1 MSSDQRD
8 ESTSEDGTAAIRPMP
23 FHTSIATLM
32 DNAKYVSRER
42 LVRRAQA
49 TWVIDSLVFFILAT
63 CSTFAYVAIV
73 APYPLLSIVGL
84 RRREESYLRCAIGYQ
99 FASVWMR
106 LALIFLSKDN
116 VGFILWGCVSLIL
129 NFVGGY
135 YNYVIAKEIVSDKE
149 TSKIMFDEL

>member
-8 ESTSEDGTAAIRPMP
+8 GTTSEDGTAAIRPMP
-23 FHTSIATLM
+23 FHNSIAMLM

-49 TWVIDSLVFFILAT
+49 TWILDSLVFFILAT
-63 CSTFAYVAIV
+63 CSTFPYVAIV

-84 RRREESYLRCAIGYQ
+84 RRREESYLRCSIGYQ

-116 VGFILWGCVSLIL
+116 VGFIIWGCGSLLL
-129 NFVGGY
+129 NFLSGY
-135 YNYVIAKEIVSDKE
+135 FNYVIAKEIVSDKE
-149 TSKIMFDEL
+149 ASKILFDEL